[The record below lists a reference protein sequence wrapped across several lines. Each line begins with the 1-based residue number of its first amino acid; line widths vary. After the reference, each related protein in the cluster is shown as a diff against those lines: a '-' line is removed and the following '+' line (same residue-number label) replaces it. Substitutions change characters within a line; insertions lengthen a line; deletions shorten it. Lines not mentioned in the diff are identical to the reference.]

1 MLFWKVLGRHHR
13 HSDINAC
20 RNVYTYT
27 QTIKKHKTLLRLT
40 ARLQARAPDIAA
52 KCTRKCSR
60 PKWPSL
66 KNPRLLGACLGS
78 SFSVLSR
85 SASGQGRRPQVAPRS
100 VQVAGRTSQL
110 AGHRSHGAPRRSRGC
125 SSTSGVRGAVSVAGL
140 GGRAL
145 YGSGHRDDVQSSTE
159 SPSRS
164 VSEGQNLSVC
174 KTPPKSPSPGLL
186 PSAAGATPF

>member
-1 MLFWKVLGRHHR
+1 MVLQIRTRRKKKGSIPCCLKTSLEKNTGTRKKNRQHSVLFWKVLGRHHR

-52 KCTRKCSR
+52 NCTRKCSR
-60 PKWPSL
+60 PKGPSL

-110 AGHRSHGAPRRSRGC
+110 AGHRSHGAPRCSR
-125 SSTSGVRGAVSVAGL
+125 VAA
-140 GGRAL
+140 RRPA
-145 YGSGHRDDVQSSTE
+145 SAE
-159 SPSRS
+159 PSRWP
-164 VSEGQNLSVC
+164 VWGR
-174 KTPPKSPSPGLL
+174 
-186 PSAAGATPF
+186 

>member
-1 MLFWKVLGRHHR
+1 MDSYSEKNGQYSVLFENFLGKDHRHSEKNRQHSVLFWKVLGRHHR

-27 QTIKKHKTLLRLT
+27 QTIKNHKTLLRLT
-40 ARLQARAPDIAA
+40 ARLQARTPDIAA

-60 PKWPSL
+60 TKGPSL

-110 AGHRSHGAPRRSRGC
+110 AGHRSHGAPRRSR
-125 SSTSGVRGAVSVAGL
+125 VAA
-140 GGRAL
+140 RRPA
-145 YGSGHRDDVQSSTE
+145 SAE
-159 SPSRS
+159 PSRWP
-164 VSEGQNLSVC
+164 VWGR
-174 KTPPKSPSPGLL
+174 
-186 PSAAGATPF
+186 